1 MVPKAAKQLIIE
13 QLAAHDQRHIMILG
27 GALAIL
33 GLLLLLV
40 TGQANAI
47 RDDSPAN
54 QFAVNLDLP
63 EGQVTLSPLLPQASW
78 REYAIQP
85 GDTLT
90 SLLARAGISQQTAI
104 NISRL
109 KKGRK
114 LRVLVAGRTMRV
126 QVSDDTPPRLL
137 GLDYPINSDKVLSLR
152 LDDDE
157 QYSILLHKP
166 QFEHRIRFSTGVVE
180 RSLYEAALGANLS
193 DNLTMQLAEIFG
205 WDIDFALDI
214 RQGDSFSV
222 LYDEQ
227 YLRGEKVGD
236 GVILAAEFSN
246 QGKTY
251 SAVRFV
257 DNNGRAHYYDPQGKS
272 LRKAFLRTPVD
283 FRRISS
289 RFGRRFHPVH
299 KKVKRHM
306 GVDYSA
312 KPGTPIRAT
321 GDGKIILRGRK
332 GGYGKTIIVRH
343 GNVYSTLY
351 AHMRN
356 YARGM
361 RPGRYVRQG
370 QIIGYVGQT
379 GTATGPHLHYEFR
392 VHGVHR
398 NPLTVRLPD
407 AQPINHRYRK
417 EFEQLLVSRNN
428 QLALFKAR
436 HLAMLDLP

>member
-1 MVPKAAKQLIIE
+1 MVPKAARQLIIQ
-13 QLAAHDQRHIMILG
+13 QLNQHNHRHIIFAGVSLGILS
-27 GALAIL
+27 
-33 GLLLLLV
+33 LLLLLV
-40 TGQANAI
+40 TGNANAI
-47 RDDSPAN
+47 REDNLPA
-54 QFAVNLDLP
+54 QFEVDLSLP
-63 EGQVTLSPLLPQASW
+63 EGQVTLSPLASQARW
-78 REYAIQP
+78 EEHVIQL

-90 SLLARAGISQQTAI
+90 SLLGRSGIGQKTALTVSKI
-104 NISRL
+104 
-109 KKGRK
+109 KHGHK
-114 LRVLVAGRTMRV
+114 LRVLVPGKTIRIQA
-126 QVSDDTPPRLL
+126 SDESEPRLL
-137 GLDYPINSDKVLSLR
+137 GLDYPLNSEKSLSLR

-157 QYSILLHKP
+157 NYFALIHKP
-166 QFEHRIRFSTGVVE
+166 QYEHRIRFSAGVVE
-180 RSLYEAALGANLS
+180 NSLYEAALSANLS

-214 RQGDSFSV
+214 RQGDSFSL

-227 YLRGEKVGD
+227 YLHGAKVGD

-246 QGKTY
+246 RGKTY

-257 DNNGRAHYYDPQGKS
+257 DKSGRAHYYDPQGRS

-289 RFGRRFHPVH
+289 RFGKRFHPVH

-321 GDGKIILRGRK
+321 GDGKIVLRGRK
-332 GGYGKTIIVRH
+332 GGYGKTIIIRH

-351 AHMRN
+351 AHMRS

-361 RPGRYVRQG
+361 RPGKYIRQG
-370 QIIGYVGQT
+370 QVIGYVGQT

-392 VHGVHR
+392 FNGVHR

-407 AQPINHRYRK
+407 AQPIAHRYRK
-417 EFEQLLVSRNN
+417 AFQQLLDSRNN

-436 HLAMLDLP
+436 HLAMLDAQ